1 MTKTAYFRKFIHWK
15 MIMVYLVV
23 ILCLSIVLTTAIG
36 PVYVPP
42 LEIVAL
48 LGSKLRLCETSSIP
62 HEVIIF
68 QIRLPRIFLGI
79 LVGLSLATAGTALQG
94 LFKNPMADPYIIGI
108 ASGAAVGAVLSIMV
122 LPQIFSIYTTPIM
135 AFLGAL
141 LTIFLVYNIARVGG
155 KIPVDTLLLTGI
167 AVSLFL
173 GAVLAFMMSVA
184 GGALHNIFFWI
195 MGGFWLANWT
205 QVKIIVLP
213 VLICFGL
220 IYLFAKDLN
229 AMLLG
234 DESAQTLGINVENAK
249 RILLVLSAFIT
260 AAAVSFTGT
269 IGFVGLIIPHITRI
283 LVGPDHRILFPA
295 SALVG
300 GIFLVWTDALARLL
314 GEMPVGIL
322 TAFFG
327 APFFIYLLR
336 KRKSGY

>member
-141 LTIFLVYNIARVGG
+141 FTIFLVYNIARVGG